1 MTTKRLERA
10 FGVLVVLHENVV
22 PDFDVLTAVTTGTA
36 VGTALLLAGVDE
48 HFGIRTA
55 GTGRTGR
62 TPPVIFAREAI
73 DALVGNTE
81 RLPNFN
87 GLLVSRNV
95 TRLTFNTLTLKYG
108 YRKLI
113 GRKAELRRKELVTP
127 ADRLLLE
134 VIVERPVAEH
144 FKKRKVGGVTDRI
157 DIARTDTLLNVGK
170 ARSSGM
176 LHRAHQIR
184 HQRVH
189 TGSRKKNGRI
199 ILRNNRSAGNYFMT
213 LGFEKLKI
221 HFAEFVR
228 SKILHI

>member
-1 MTTKRLERA
+1 MTTERLEHA
-10 FGVLVVLHENVV
+10 FCVLVVLHENIV
-22 PDFDVLTAVTTGTA
+22 PDFDVLTAVATGTA

-62 TPPVIFAREAI
+62 TPPVIFARKTVNALI
-73 DALVGNTE
+73 GDAE

-87 GLLVSRNV
+87 SLLISGNV
-95 TRLTFNTLTLKYG
+95 ARLTLDALALENG

-113 GRKAELRRKELVTP
+113 GRKTELSRKKLVAP
-127 ADRLLLE
+127 ADRLFLE
-134 VIVERPVAEH
+134 VVVERPVAEH
-144 FKKRKVGGVTDRI
+144 FKKRKVGRVTDRI
-157 DIARTDTLLNVGK
+157 NIARTDTLLNVGK

-199 ILRNNRSAGNYFMT
+199 ILRNNRSARNYLMT
-213 LGFEKLKI
+213 LGLEKLKI